1 MATFGNFFVI
11 ASQTSYT
18 STWTGIRWPG
28 VKPPVWDT
36 LFRRSRLIG
45 GMSRRA
51 LESPF
56 IEQEDAEKARTAH
69 TPTPWPLTPLSGLVV
84 LRTPGLLEAYQTHNV
99 YAGGA
104 GPYALSR
111 TLLTTG
117 GGLGGFASVRV
128 KSPSMASGTVSYEF
142 LEIPPKSSEERI
154 VLVGVVYGPVLA
166 QFAFLGGAAMNGAL
180 VAPLV
185 KAGAARLVEAC
196 QR

>member
-1 MATFGNFFVI
+1 MDV
-11 ASQTSYT
+11 SQTSDA
-18 STWTGIRWPG
+18 STWRGIRSAA
-28 VKPPVWDT
+28 VTPPVWDT
-36 LFRRSRLIG
+36 SFRRSRLIG

-69 TPTPWPLTPLSGLVV
+69 IPTPWPLGPLRGLVV
-84 LRTPGLLEAYQTHNV
+84 LRTPGLLEVYQTHNV

-111 TLLTTG
+111 VLLSES

-128 KSPSMASGTVSYEF
+128 KAASLPSGTIGYEF
-142 LEIPPKSSEERI
+142 LEIPPQPSEERI

-166 QFAFLGGAAMNGAL
+166 QFAFQGGAAVTGAL

-185 KAGAARLVEAC
+185 RAGASRLVEAC
-196 QR
+196 KN